1 MGSSWSGKRPY
12 VHFFC
17 KKLKS
22 ASGCIFKPANERE
35 RKRAERKSVE
45 ARLYSKLL
53 GVSFYQRE
61 SKKMH
66 FYDDGSAACGWFPPC
81 LLFLCLLPSLVQLLL
96 PGGSTVVLLLSNP
109 NFIEFSYA
117 FQAEKNLEIECY
129 FAAFESSFWRS
140 DQCEREHCTY
150 SNRQTQ
156 NQNCVMTYFPLL
168 LRLCCRCCHR
178 GAVGN
183 GTVEHS
189 SSASPVPP
197 RGDRLLKCRVFERPC
212 PTKRES
218 RRRAVDARRAPPL
231 WKTSILMPW
240 LRSIL
245 HGKLLSHPCNCGCF

>member
-35 RKRAERKSVE
+35 KESREKERRGAAVFKTLRSLILS
-45 ARLYSKLL
+45 AREQEDALLWRWLCCLWMVSPLPLVLMLAPLL
-53 GVSFYQRE
+53 GTV
-61 SKKMH
+61 
-66 FYDDGSAACGWFPPC
+66 AAARRIH
-81 LLFLCLLPSLVQLLL
+81 
-96 PGGSTVVLLLSNP
+96 GGLITIKP
-109 NFIEFSYA
+109 EFHEFSYA